1 MRYQKVYVQLI
12 VLFKKEG
19 GLVPKE
25 LIWTDG
31 QRYSIDKVLYIDKA
45 PSKVGGLL
53 TVRYTVLIGSNERK
67 IYYEKESQRWFVEKK
82 VK

>member
-1 MRYQKVYVQLI
+1 MRYQKVYVELI
-12 VLFKKEG
+12 ALFKREG

-25 LIWTDG
+25 IIWTDG
-31 QRYSIDKVLYIDKA
+31 QRFSIDKVLYIDQA
-45 PSKVGGLL
+45 PSIVGGLL
-53 TVRYTVLIGSNERK
+53 TVRYTVLMGTSERR